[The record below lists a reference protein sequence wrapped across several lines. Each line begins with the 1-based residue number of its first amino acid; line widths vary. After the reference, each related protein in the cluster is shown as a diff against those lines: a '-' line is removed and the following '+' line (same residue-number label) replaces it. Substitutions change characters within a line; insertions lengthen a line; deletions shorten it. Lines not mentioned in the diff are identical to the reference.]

1 MTGTATGPLAGPRDA
16 FELHRARLLAEE
28 ETGVDYRAM
37 LAEDV
42 IGEVPFARPGEPR
55 RFEGRAQ
62 FGGWARALAG
72 RVRFTD
78 VRDVVVHETADPE
91 VAVVEY
97 TVEGVREAD
106 GVTATAP
113 LVLVVRVRAGRVV
126 LWREYQDSAAMA
138 VLAGDA

>member
-1 MTGTATGPLAGPRDA
+1 MADAGTGPLAGPREA

-28 ETGVDYRAM
+28 TAVDYAAM

-42 IGEVPFARPGEPR
+42 IGEVPFARPGEQR

-62 FGGWARALAG
+62 FGGWARALSG

-97 TVEGVREAD
+97 TVEGERGD
-106 GVTATAP
+106 GGVKAAVS
-113 LVLVVRVRAGRVV
+113 LVLVVRVHDGRVV
-126 LWREYQDSAAMA
+126 LWREYQDPAAMA
-138 VLAGDA
+138 VLAADA